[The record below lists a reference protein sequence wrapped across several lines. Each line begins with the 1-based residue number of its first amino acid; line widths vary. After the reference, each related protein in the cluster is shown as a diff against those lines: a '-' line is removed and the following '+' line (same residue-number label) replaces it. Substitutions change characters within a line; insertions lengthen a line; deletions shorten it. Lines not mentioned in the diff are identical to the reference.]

1 MIEYP
6 EAKVYS
12 KQLNDVLMGKKIVK
26 VKANKT
32 QHKFAWYFQN
42 PSDYP
47 NILEGKIIKSV
58 TFYGGTIDIDLDD
71 VNIILAEGVN
81 IKYFTSDIKK
91 PDKHQLLLEFDDSSF
106 LACSIRMYG
115 GLWAVLKDRFSH
127 VDIWLQKHIIE
138 SKAFPD
144 LLSSDFTL
152 EYFINLL
159 NNIEINESIKSAL
172 ATKNRIPG
180 LGNGV
185 LQDILYEAKL
195 NPRRKLS
202 TLTIDDKV
210 NLFNSIKET
219 LKSMV
224 KNGGRD
230 LETDIYN
237 NKGKFI
243 TLNTRFKNEQV
254 CQMCHDSIIKEQYMG
269 GSIYYCPSCQALRNE
284 K

>member
-1 MIEYP
+1 
-6 EAKVYS
+6 
-12 KQLNDVLMGKKIVK
+12 
-26 VKANKT
+26 
-32 QHKFAWYFQN
+32 
-42 PSDYP
+42 
-47 NILEGKIIKSV
+47 
-58 TFYGGTIDIDLDD
+58 
-71 VNIILAEGVN
+71 
-81 IKYFTSDIKK
+81 
-91 PDKHQLLLEFDDSSF
+91 
-106 LACSIRMYG
+106 MYG

-138 SKAFPD
+138 SRLFPD

-237 NKGKFI
+237 NKVS
-243 TLNTRFKNEQV
+243 L
-254 CQMCHDSIIKEQYMG
+254 
-269 GSIYYCPSCQALRNE
+269 LL
-284 K
+284 